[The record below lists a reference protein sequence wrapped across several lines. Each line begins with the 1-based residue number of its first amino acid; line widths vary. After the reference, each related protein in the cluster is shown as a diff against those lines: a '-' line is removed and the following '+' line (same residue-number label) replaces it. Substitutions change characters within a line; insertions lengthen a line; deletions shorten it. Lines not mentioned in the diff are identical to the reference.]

1 MGQKLIRL
9 VVTDLDGTL
18 LDENGQV
25 SQENIDAVALLAEM
39 GIPTIAATARSPR
52 SVRKISAAAGL
63 GPLAICAN
71 GAVVYDI
78 VGSSVLSHELIPG
91 PVADEVI
98 RVVRRKV
105 PGAIL
110 AGEFLEEFYAEP
122 GFFSRPIP
130 GLNVP
135 EIRALEDH
143 VGPGATK
150 LIARRTGLTS
160 ERLRNILAPTLTP
173 LVDIT
178 VSGPDWIEFAK
189 HGVSKASGILE
200 VCRIMGIETDHVA
213 AVGDQRND
221 LTMLRLVGHPLTVAN
236 AHPELFTLAGQVL
249 PHHNHSGFAA
259 IVDYVAT
266 RKAV

>member
-1 MGQKLIRL
+1 MIRL

-18 LDENGQV
+18 LDESGQV
-25 SQENIDAVALLAEM
+25 SRENVDAVATLAEM

-52 SVRKISAAAGL
+52 SVRRISASAGL

-71 GAVVYDI
+71 GAVVYDLE
-78 VGSSVLSHELIPG
+78 GSSVLTHELISA
-91 PVADEVI
+91 PVAAEVI
-98 RVVRRKV
+98 GVVRERV
-105 PGAIL
+105 PRAIL
-110 AGEFLEEFYAEP
+110 AGELLEEFFAEP

-130 GLNVP
+130 GLDVP
-135 EIRALEDH
+135 EIKAIEDH
-143 VGPGATK
+143 IGPGATK
-150 LIARRTGLTS
+150 LIARQSGRSSEQLRDVLG
-160 ERLRNILAPTLTP
+160 ERLSP

-200 VCRIMGIETDHVA
+200 VCRILQIDPDEVA

-236 AHPELFTLAGQVL
+236 AHPELFDLAGEVL

-259 IVDYVAT
+259 IVDYVAAQ
-266 RKAV
+266 KVG

>member
-1 MGQKLIRL
+1 MIRL

-18 LDENGQV
+18 LDENGRV
-25 SQENIDAVALLAEM
+25 SQENMDAVALLAEM

-52 SVRKISAAAGL
+52 SVRKISATAGL

-71 GAVVYDI
+71 GAVVYDLQD
-78 VGSSVLSHELIPG
+78 SSVLSHQLISAA
-91 PVADEVI
+91 VAAEVI

-110 AGEFLEEFYAEP
+110 AGELLEDFYAEP

-135 EIRALEDH
+135 EIRVLEDH
-143 VGPGATK
+143 IGPGATK
-150 LIARRTGLTS
+150 LIARRAGLTS
-160 ERLRNILAPTLTP
+160 ERLRNILGAELAP

-200 VCRIMGIETDHVA
+200 VCRIMEIETEHVV

-236 AHPELFTLAGQVL
+236 AHPELFGLAGEIL

-259 IVDYVAT
+259 IVDYVAA
-266 RKAV
+266 RKAG